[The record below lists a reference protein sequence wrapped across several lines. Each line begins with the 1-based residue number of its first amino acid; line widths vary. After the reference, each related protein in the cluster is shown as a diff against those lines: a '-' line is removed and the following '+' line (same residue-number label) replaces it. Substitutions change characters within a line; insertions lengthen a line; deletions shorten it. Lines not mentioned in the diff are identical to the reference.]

1 MKIDKRDWLFVGV
14 IVVVL
19 AIFIGL
25 TGKEK
30 TKRVP
35 LDEKHKPFYETYAK
49 TKSKKE
55 AEKGC
60 ETCHNENG
68 VRFPPNHPPKNRCLL
83 CHKFIQ
89 Q

>member
-1 MKIDKRDWLFVGV
+1 MKIDKRDWLFIGM

-30 TKRVP
+30 TKKVP
-35 LDEKHKPFYETYAK
+35 LDDRHKPFYETYAK
-49 TKSKKE
+49 THSKRE

-68 VRFPPNHPPKNRCLL
+68 VKFPPNHPPKNRCLL
-83 CHKFIQ
+83 CHKLIKQ
-89 Q
+89 